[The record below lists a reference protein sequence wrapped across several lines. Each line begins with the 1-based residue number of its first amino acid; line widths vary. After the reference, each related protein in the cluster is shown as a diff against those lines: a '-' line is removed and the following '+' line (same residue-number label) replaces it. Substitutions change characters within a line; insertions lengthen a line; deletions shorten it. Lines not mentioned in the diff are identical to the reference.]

1 MEYCRIVWDIFP
13 PANDDWNDHR
23 LIRMIVFN
31 DKDTKKVIHD
41 WERKHQSSSTL
52 ANELGAVSIFILL
65 TWDIVDL
72 PIEMPFVAKWDIYLF
87 LT

>member
-23 LIRMIVFN
+23 LIRMVVFN

-52 ANELGAVSIFILL
+52 ANELGAVSILFI
-65 TWDIVDL
+65 ICM
-72 PIEMPFVAKWDIYLF
+72 I
-87 LT
+87 